1 METLVI
7 FFAEYFPYVVAAL
20 FVGFAFSRLSGRKTR
35 LLLFGEGILAA
46 FVSRGF
52 VELFRFF
59 IHRPRPF
66 IADPS
71 IIPLISEASYSFPSG
86 HAAFFFALSTVVYI
100 YDKRWGLWFFIAS
113 LIVGFARVMAGVHYL
128 TDILGGAVLGIA
140 VGYGMQWLL
149 VRLRKGASAQD
160 KVHMLSRSEMDRK

>member
-20 FVGFAFSRLSGRKTR
+20 FVGFAFTR
-35 LLLFGEGILAA
+35 LGAARTRFFLLSEGVLAA
-46 FVSRGF
+46 FISRGA
-52 VELFRFF
+52 VEAIRFF
-59 IHRPRPF
+59 VHRPRPF

-100 YDKRWGLWFFIAS
+100 YDKRWGLWFFVGS
-113 LIVGFARVMAGVHYL
+113 LIIGIARVMAGVHYP
-128 TDILGGAVLGIA
+128 TDILAGAILGIA